1 MTDNEFMLMIGVL
14 TLVSYLFF
22 NYTKSENPIIRFI
35 RDTLLDPY
43 DDAGSFMTEIYKI
56 IFFAGYW
63 ILIYAIIKL
72 YVIGFDE

>member
-1 MTDNEFMLMIGVL
+1 MTDNEFMLMIGGL

-35 RDTLLDPY
+35 RDTLL
-43 DDAGSFMTEIYKI
+43 GSIEDGGFMGEIYKI
-56 IFFAGYW
+56 IFFVGYW
-63 ILIYAIIKL
+63 GLFYAIIKL

>member
-1 MTDNEFMLMIGVL
+1 MTDNEFMLMIGGL

-35 RDTLLDPY
+35 RDTLL
-43 DDAGSFMTEIYKI
+43 GSIEDGDFMGEIYKI

-63 ILIYAIIKL
+63 VLFYAIIKL